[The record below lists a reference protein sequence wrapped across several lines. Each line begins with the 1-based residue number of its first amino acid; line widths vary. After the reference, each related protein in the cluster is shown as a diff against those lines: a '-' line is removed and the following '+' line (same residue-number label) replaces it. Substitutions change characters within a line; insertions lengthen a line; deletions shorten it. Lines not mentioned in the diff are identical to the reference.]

1 MDIGWKNQGSY
12 SFSSCKAKSH
22 IVLLP
27 PFSAQ
32 SPAVGAGSRDREG
45 GKGSVVQGLKV
56 MEGRWGGEK
65 RWGGRGGKEL
75 KIKGRACSSTCSI
88 SAIGTSSSGSLFCL
102 STYVM
107 EMTFPELLKEVDIY
121 AASD

>member
-1 MDIGWKNQGSY
+1 MG
-12 SFSSCKAKSH
+12 
-22 IVLLP
+22 
-27 PFSAQ
+27 
-32 SPAVGAGSRDREG
+32 AVETERREG
-45 GKGSVVQGLKV
+45 ECRSRVKV

-121 AASD
+121 AASDCRLEFKIVTEGGREDRRDRGGEIAGRRIKD

>member
-1 MDIGWKNQGSY
+1 MG
-12 SFSSCKAKSH
+12 
-22 IVLLP
+22 
-27 PFSAQ
+27 
-32 SPAVGAGSRDREG
+32 
-45 GKGSVVQGLKV
+45 
-56 MEGRWGGEK
+56 GGEK

-88 SAIGTSSSGSLFCL
+88 SAMGTSSSGSLFCL

-121 AASD
+121 AASDCRLEFKIVTEGGREDRRDRGGEIRGRGGGGRRREEKRWAHSGKEICL

>member
-1 MDIGWKNQGSY
+1 MG
-12 SFSSCKAKSH
+12 
-22 IVLLP
+22 
-27 PFSAQ
+27 
-32 SPAVGAGSRDREG
+32 
-45 GKGSVVQGLKV
+45 
-56 MEGRWGGEK
+56 GGEK

-121 AASD
+121 AASDCRLEFKIVTEGGREDRRDRGGEIREGGGGRRMEEKRWAHSGKEICL